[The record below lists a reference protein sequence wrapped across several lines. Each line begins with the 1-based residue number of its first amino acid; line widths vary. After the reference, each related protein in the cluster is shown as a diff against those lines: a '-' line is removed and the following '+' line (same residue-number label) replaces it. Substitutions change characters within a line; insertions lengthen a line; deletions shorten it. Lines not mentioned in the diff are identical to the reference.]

1 MPGRDI
7 EIVGGAQLERIAKA
21 LREVDPML
29 RRELVHD
36 LRALGNRYV
45 PKVRAAIDQIPAKHA
60 GSRHPSL
67 RAAMKAATRV
77 QIRTLGP
84 QTGMVIRVDGRKM
97 PEGMRS
103 LPKYMEGIKP
113 WRHPVF
119 GDRKDWVEESSHPYF
134 FKTVGPAGEEF
145 RRDVNAI
152 AQKIAHKL
160 Q

>member
-7 EIVGGAQLERIAKA
+7 EIVGGAQLERIVKA

-45 PKVRAAIDQIPAKHA
+45 PKVRDAIDQIPSKHA
-60 GSRHPSL
+60 HSSL

-77 QIRTLGP
+77 QIRTSGS

-97 PEGMRS
+97 PAGMRS

-119 GDRKDWVEESSHPYF
+119 GDREDWVEESSHPYF